1 MAFSRLLLS
10 RLAVDRPPWKPITR
24 RIGILSKTVRN
35 LRQPSIIKDRIVAF
49 NWQSVTSLHAASR
62 CRPLFAVE
70 TSVCYVGGMAQAGAK
85 AIEAANLPVEE
96 RLIEGLRAGD
106 DAAYEQLVRTF
117 GPRLLAV
124 IRRFLPSEDDGQD
137 ALQDAFL
144 SAFKAIDRFQGDSS
158 LGTWLHRIAVNA
170 ALMKLRSRKR
180 RPERPIEDLLPRF
193 LEDGHR
199 EHAGP
204 AWAVSHDTA
213 VADRETRELV
223 RRLIDQ
229 LPDSYRTILLLRDI
243 EERSTEETAG
253 ILELSVAN
261 VKTRLH
267 RARQALREL
276 LDPYLGGDL
285 T

>member
-1 MAFSRLLLS
+1 
-10 RLAVDRPPWKPITR
+10 
-24 RIGILSKTVRN
+24 
-35 LRQPSIIKDRIVAF
+35 
-49 NWQSVTSLHAASR
+49 
-62 CRPLFAVE
+62 
-70 TSVCYVGGMAQAGAK
+70 MAQTDIK
-85 AIEAANLPVEE
+85 AIEGPSLADEG
-96 RLIEGLRAGD
+96 RLVDRLRAGD
-106 DAAYEQLVRTF
+106 DSAYEQLVRTF

-124 IRRFLPSEDDGQD
+124 IRRFLPDQEDGQD

-144 SAFKAIDRFQGDSS
+144 SAFKAIDRFKGDSS

-170 ALMKLRSRKR
+170 ALMRLRSRKR

-193 LEDGHR
+193 VEDGHR
-199 EHAGP
+199 ERPGQ
-204 AWAVSHDTA
+204 AWAVTHDTS

-223 RRLIDQ
+223 RSCIDR

-243 EERSTEETAG
+243 EEHSTEETAA

-276 LDPYLGGDL
+276 LDPHLGGDVP
-285 T
+285 